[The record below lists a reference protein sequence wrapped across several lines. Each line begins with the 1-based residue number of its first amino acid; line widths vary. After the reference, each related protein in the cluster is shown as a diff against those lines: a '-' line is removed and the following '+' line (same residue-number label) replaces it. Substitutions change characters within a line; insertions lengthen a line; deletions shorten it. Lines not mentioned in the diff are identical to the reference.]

1 MVMRQA
7 ASPQQAKDF
16 WEACHKDSVLSALTG
31 ANYEQTIH
39 FMRVKP
45 FFKPGIAVL
54 EAGIGIGDV
63 SRGLWEAGMRPSAMD
78 ISQNALDKVDDY
90 CEGTYLVE
98 DLERIPTDYFD
109 IVICCNM
116 VQHVPTELLLEELKH
131 FWRSL
136 KDDGVFAIQF
146 VSNDTYPDMGA
157 MAPLNRVKAGTLC
170 RSPEYMRQV
179 FDNLGGV
186 CEPKITTAGL
196 KKGVVNGNH
205 VFHVTK
211 RRGAK

>member
-1 MVMRQA
+1 MTQA
-7 ASPQQAKDF
+7 ANAQQARGF

-45 FFKPGIAVL
+45 FLKPGIAVL

-63 SRGLWEAGMRPSAMD
+63 ARGLREAGIRPSAMD
-78 ISQNALDKVDDY
+78 ISKNALDKVESY

-98 DLERIPTDYFD
+98 DLERIPSNYFD
-109 IVICCNM
+109 VIICCNM
-116 VQHVPTELLLEELKH
+116 VQHVPTELLLDELKH
-131 FWRSL
+131 FMRAL
-136 KDDGVFAIQF
+136 KNGGVFSIQF
-146 VSNDTYPDMGA
+146 VSNDTYPDMGS

-170 RSPEYMRQV
+170 RSLEYMRQV

-186 CEPKITTAGL
+186 CEPKITTTGL

-205 VFHVTK
+205 VIHVTK
-211 RRGAK
+211 KGETK

>member
-1 MVMRQA
+1 MKPA
-7 ASPQQAKDF
+7 ANPQQAKNF
-16 WEACHKDSVLSALTG
+16 WETCHKDSVLSALTG

-45 FFKPGIAVL
+45 FLRPGIAVL

-63 SRGLWEAGMRPSAMD
+63 PRGLRDAGMRPSAMD
-78 ISQNALDKVDDY
+78 ISRNALDKVEEY
-90 CEGTYLVE
+90 CEAVYLVE
-98 DLERIPTDYFD
+98 DLGRIPSDYFD
-109 IVICCNM
+109 VIICCNM

-131 FWRSL
+131 FMRAL
-136 KDDGVFAIQF
+136 KEDGVFSIQF
-146 VSNDTYPDMGA
+146 VSNDAYPDLGS
-157 MAPLNRVKAGTLC
+157 MASLDRVKAGTLC
-170 RSPEYMRQV
+170 RSPAYMRQV

-186 CEPKITTAGL
+186 CEPKITTTGL

-211 RRGAK
+211 RGER